1 MMRNKKRNQ
10 RKMGIRISVMICLT
24 CVILTSVIMPVSA
37 DVSAEEKLSIIEES
51 DTKEVVEAKTEVT
64 ELRTE
69 NSETFYKG
77 DGIYECIIY
86 SDDKYFRDSNGNLKE
101 IDNSIVQEEYRE
113 LNGNYHYKNKSGH
126 KKIYLSRN
134 KPEIY
139 MQYNKAKLSF
149 ACIDANKTTAKIGG
163 IDKKIAGHDIYGENK
178 MLYENVY
185 NGTDFIYEICN
196 DSLKEYII
204 LKDASA
210 PNKFSFEFKTYGNSV
225 ELSDDGRVIFYDNQ
239 GEIIY
244 ELEKM
249 YAVDSAGVFTYDLE
263 YNIENTKENKV
274 VISVSIS
281 PEYVSSQERQFPIII
296 DPTITITGT
305 NTIDDAYVCSKNPDS
320 NYYLSEYLKTG
331 RTSGDYIRRSY
342 IKFEFPEYLWGKNVT
357 SAKIN
362 IKKYSGKEPHVKAYM
377 VTGNW
382 NPSTVTWNNKP
393 ATSAAGTS
401 EFTSIANKT
410 NWYSTSVTSQIKY
423 FANERYPYYGFM
435 LKDETESGTTQY
447 TAFYSSDAP
456 SQNKPELVV
465 TYTEYPANSV
475 SVRKVTDF
483 AYREE
488 YSAYT
493 TKINNYFTNIG
504 LPFSAK
510 WNITF
515 THHSWEHFS
524 ALPAVGCTLAN
535 NVGCCS
541 KKEVC
546 GDDCFNEDVTPNH
559 HKNHYYN
566 YYNLKKI
573 GKGTA
578 DIMVGF
584 FGFMPCGPNKSAA
597 GGLASEWLAT
607 VCQPNIWDDDYNHR
621 TMQHE
626 ISHLFGCPD
635 GDCVPGQKCI
645 MSGGFDNEEFN
656 PNHKNIWCDKCIAK
670 FNPAAH

>member
-1 MMRNKKRNQ
+1 MYEGREKKCNSEFEFQHAKGKEYKACGNELEIKTKEMIHMRKK
-10 RKMGIRISVMICLT
+10 IAILCFV
-24 CVILTSVIMPVSA
+24 CVILTNVLIPIPVSA
-37 DVSAEEKLSIIEES
+37 DVSTEAGLVVTEEC
-51 DTKEVVEAKTEVT
+51 DTKEVVETKIEVE

-249 YAVDSAGVFTYDLE
+249 YAVDSAGVYTHDLK
-263 YNIENTKENKV
+263 YNIENTKGNKV
-274 VISVSIS
+274 VISVTIS
-281 PEYVSSQERQFPIII
+281 SEYVNSQERQFPIII

-305 NTIDDAYVCSKNPDS
+305 NTIDDTYVSSKNADT

-331 RTSGDYIRRSY
+331 RTSGDYIRRIY
-342 IKFEFPEYLWGKNVT
+342 IKFDFPEYLWGKNVT
-357 SAKIN
+357 NAKLN
-362 IKKYSGKEPHVKAYM
+362 IKKYSGSEPNITAHM
-377 VTGNW
+377 VMGDW
-382 NPSTVTWNNKP
+382 NSSTITWNNMP
-393 ATSAAGTS
+393 DAAAAGTS
-401 EFTSIANKT
+401 VFTAVTNKT
-410 NWYSTSVTSQIKY
+410 NWYSTSVTNQIKAY
-423 FANERYPYYGFM
+423 ANERFPYYGFM
-435 LKDETESGTTQY
+435 IKDETESGTSQY
-447 TAFYSSDAP
+447 TTFYSSDAASP
-456 SQNKPELVV
+456 NKPELVV
-465 TYTEYPANSV
+465 TYTEYEENSV
-475 SVRKVTDF
+475 SV
-483 AYREE
+483 
-488 YSAYT
+488 
-493 TKINNYFTNIG
+493 
-504 LPFSAK
+504 
-510 WNITF
+510 
-515 THHSWEHFS
+515 
-524 ALPAVGCTLAN
+524 
-535 NVGCCS
+535 
-541 KKEVC
+541 KK
-546 GDDCFNEDVTPNH
+546 
-559 HKNHYYN
+559 
-566 YYNLKKI
+566 
-573 GKGTA
+573 
-578 DIMVGF
+578 
-584 FGFMPCGPNKSAA
+584 
-597 GGLASEWLAT
+597 
-607 VCQPNIWDDDYNHR
+607 
-621 TMQHE
+621 
-626 ISHLFGCPD
+626 
-635 GDCVPGQKCI
+635 
-645 MSGGFDNEEFN
+645 
-656 PNHKNIWCDKCIAK
+656 
-670 FNPAAH
+670 